1 MKKKLLKALTRGDR
15 ATIFI
20 GTTAS
25 AWYQTS
31 YPLKILVLLIVYISR
46 ILGLNL
52 VFSITSLQHF
62 FSFTENR
69 DYLRF
74 SYILSIQAKVFLKHT
89 MDSMSTQPI
98 I

>member
-31 YPLKILVLLIVYISR
+31 APLKILVLLILYFKDF
-46 ILGLNL
+46 GLKPC
-52 VFSITSLQHF
+52 I
-62 FSFTENR
+62 
-69 DYLRF
+69 
-74 SYILSIQAKVFLKHT
+74 
-89 MDSMSTQPI
+89 
-98 I
+98 